1 MKKKWTR
8 LCALAL
14 GIVMTL
20 TGCGSAPI
28 VDVPSEDTA
37 TGSSSTASEAGDA
50 SSGTTETTGGEKVV
64 TVAIEQAWDSMM
76 PLNTNNN
83 YGRLIYDQVYDRL
96 TMSNADG
103 TFTPRL
109 AESWTVNEDSTAIT
123 FKLVENATWHDGE
136 PFTAEDVV
144 FSFQMYSDPEVEA
157 LSRYHLQYIDG
168 VDDSGV
174 ELSEDSINVVANGD
188 YEVTFTFKSPMFPD
202 TFLSDIDTVFIIPK
216 HIFEGKTA
224 EEINAPDL
232 WANPV
237 GTGPFK
243 YASEIS
249 GERMEFVKNE
259 DYFQGAPDIDRL
271 VIRVVDSASL
281 LAGLMSGDVDIN
293 VIGGIPLQ
301 DWEMAQEQENI
312 VTESVPTTSYSTM
325 IMNMSQPYMTQT
337 ARQAFSMAINREVL
351 VNSLL
356 QGEGQQIVTPISP
369 ISPYFNENIEVWY
382 DPDKAKQMLEED
394 GFPFEE
400 ELVLVTSAGADSE
413 RTASLI
419 QQDLQKLGVT
429 VRIQQYDFAALMDF
443 MREGDFDFGMI
454 GSGGTMDP
462 SESREMIAPG
472 SSVNFAHVPDDTLA
486 SIIDEANAQLTFD
499 ARKPLFD
506 EYQEKIMEISP
517 MAYLYTSNDLIAYN
531 KKLSNVNT
539 ANFSNLNLSTWTWE
553 VAE

>member
-1 MKKKWTR
+1 
-8 LCALAL
+8 
-14 GIVMTL
+14 MTL

-37 TGSSSTASEAGDA
+37 TGSSSAAEAGDA
-50 SSGTTETTGGEKVV
+50 ASSATESTGGEKVV
-64 TVAIEQAWDSMM
+64 TMAIEQAWDSMM

-83 YGRLIYDQVYDRL
+83 YSRIVYDQVYDRL

-109 AESWTVNEDSTAIT
+109 AESWTINEDSTAIT